1 MANLWMKLLKL
12 SELSISPYKILS
24 VLGKVLIVF
33 EVVLPCPHN
42 SLILHMTTV
51 H

>member
-24 VLGKVLIVF
+24 LLGKVLIVF
-33 EVVLPCPHN
+33 EVVLPSHN